1 MSDHAAVDYLL
12 AHAGPSIRYR
22 LRREVLAEPPDSAD
36 RAALQQEILRDAR
49 VQAQLALRQPD
60 GWLGGAFHGWNEPE
74 SAVRYLTEL
83 GVEGSHPVIQGAL
96 EALTARGDRFDDGS
110 LARVGKW
117 LDAAGVGGSRMIL
130 ACVFAYAGVEDAP
143 VVAEQIP
150 EALMGFAFAAGVG
163 SMEEVCRP
171 HRDGKLVFRDGVRWP
186 SIYHLRLLA
195 LTHSWRTG
203 ENLAAVAAAVERL
216 ATLSPIPPIKLLH
229 GSQIVSPASVYMN
242 DFAPDPRQLTSA
254 EWMQWFHRTE
264 LLARLGI
271 AGRSPTVARQLQWL
285 RGELAA
291 HEGLFTRPL
300 SHPYFTKWSQYMGL
314 ALEPDWKRR
323 VARVCDLTFRSVLI
337 LHHGAR

>member
-1 MSDHAAVDYLL
+1 MSEHAAVDYLL

-22 LRREVLAEPPDSAD
+22 LRREVLAEPTDSPGM
-36 RAALQQEILRDAR
+36 AALQQEILADERIK
-49 VQAQLALRQPD
+49 AQLALRQPD
-60 GWLGGAFHGWNEPE
+60 GWLGGTFHGWNEPE

-83 GVEGSHPVIQGAL
+83 GVEGSHPVIRGAL
-96 EALTARGDRFDDGS
+96 DALTARGDRFDDGS

-130 ACVFAYAGVEDAP
+130 ACVFAYAGAEDAP

-150 EALMGFAFAAGVG
+150 EALAGFAFAAGVG
-163 SMEEVCRP
+163 GMEKVCRP
-171 HRDGKLVFRDGVRWP
+171 HRDGKLVFRDGVHWP

-195 LTHSWRTG
+195 LTRGWRTA
-203 ENLAAVAAAVERL
+203 ENLATVAAAVQRL
-216 ATLSPIPPIKLLH
+216 TALSPLPPIKLLH
-229 GSQIVSPASVYMN
+229 GSQVVGPAAIYMN
-242 DFAPDPRQLTSA
+242 DFASTPENLTPA

-271 AGRSPTVARQLQWL
+271 AGRSPAVARQLAWL
-285 RGELAA
+285 RGELDA

-323 VARVCDLTFRSVLI
+323 DARVCDLTFRSVLM